1 MAQEVVA
8 QEVVTGRRAQR
19 IGMFAGPPIR
29 MSWGAIFGG
38 TVAALGVG
46 ILLYS
51 LGFALGLTAI
61 DPNEPGT
68 LRGSG
73 IFTGVWSLVTAFI
86 ALFVGGMVASR
97 GSGALTKAG
106 GALHGLVM
114 WGLTT
119 LIGLAMA
126 FLLVSRIVG
135 GVASLGGEAVSGAAS
150 AVSGVDAGKIAS
162 TFGIDA
168 DDALAPV
175 NKRLQAEGKPK
186 ISAEQLTAATRD
198 IAQDSLRRG
207 RVDREG
213 LVASIAQHTALSRAD
228 AEQVAAGV
236 EQQIKS
242 AGGKVGRT
250 LEDVKTGALAAA
262 EDTGKAF
269 WGVFG
274 ALLLGMLSA
283 VLGATV
289 GMTKRQRL
297 WAERYGD
304 EFGAPVMPAAPRTSP

>member
-1 MAQEVVA
+1 MAQEVVTA
-8 QEVVTGRRAQR
+8 GRAQR
-19 IGMFAGPPIR
+19 FGLFAGPPIR

-46 ILLYS
+46 ILLYA

-61 DPNEPGT
+61 DPSEPGT

-73 IFTGVWSLVTAFI
+73 IFTGIWSLVTSFI

-97 GSGALTKAG
+97 GSGAMTKAG
-106 GALHGLVM
+106 GAIHGLVM

-119 LIGLAMA
+119 LIGVALA
-126 FLLVSRIVG
+126 FVLVSRIVG
-135 GVASLGGEAVSGAAS
+135 GVASLGGTAVSGAAS
-150 AVSGVDAGKIAS
+150 AVSDVDPGKIAS
-162 TFGIDA
+162 TLGIDA

-175 NKRLQAEGKPK
+175 NQRLQAEGKPK
-186 ISAEQLTAATRD
+186 ITAEQLTAATRD
-198 IAQDSLRRG
+198 VVQDSVRRG
-207 RVDREG
+207 RVDRES
-213 LVASIAQHTALSRAD
+213 LVASIAQHTALSRTD
-228 AEQVAAGV
+228 AEQVASGV
-236 EQQIKS
+236 ERQLQS
-242 AGGKVGRT
+242 ASGKVGRT
-250 LEDVKTGALAAA
+250 LEDVKTGALTAA

-297 WAERYGD
+297 WGERYGY
-304 EFGAPVMPAAPRTSP
+304 ELGAPVMPGAPRTNP